1 MLRFLHL
8 IAIGSLI
15 ASAAYAYSVKYDS
28 VYFAEQVAKLN
39 SRIQK
44 ERDAIAVMRAEWQ
57 RLNRPDRLQ
66 TLAEKHLDL
75 HPISV
80 QQIVRIGDVPMKPT
94 GDELGRK
101 LELLGLIATETPS
114 APKTGATRSATTPAA
129 TPAGRAP
136 LTTGSIRPA
145 PATAPSATAP
155 TVPPARERVQ

>member
-1 MLRFLHL
+1 MLRFLHV

-15 ASAAYAYSVKYDS
+15 ASAAYAYSIKYDS
-28 VYFAEQVAKLN
+28 VYFAEQVVKLN
-39 SRIQK
+39 NRIQK

-66 TLAEKHLDL
+66 ALAEKHLDL
-75 HPISV
+75 QPISV
-80 QQIVRIGDVPMKPT
+80 QQIVRLADIPPKPT

-101 LELLGLIATETPS
+101 LELLGLIATETPA

-129 TPAGRAP
+129 TPGARAP

-145 PATAPSATAP
+145 PAAPPAQPA
-155 TVPPARERVQ
+155 PPARERVQ

>member
-114 APKTGATRSATTPAA
+114 APKTGATRSATTPA
-129 TPAGRAP
+129 GRAP

-145 PATAPSATAP
+145 PTTAPSATAP